1 MKNITNVR
9 IENNYENDNLIFDN
23 LIEGDYFLYKGHLCV
38 VMADSDTGIKRVCD
52 LQDNEIIDIDGNKI
66 ILDIIK
72 SINICCE

>member
-38 VMADSDTGIKRVCD
+38 VVVDNETGIMRACD
-52 LQDNEIIDIDGNKI
+52 LQDNKIIDIEGDKI

>member
-23 LIEGDYFLYKGHLCV
+23 LIEGDYFLHKGHLCV
-38 VMADSDTGIKRVCD
+38 VVVDSETGIIRVCD

>member
-23 LIEGDYFLYKGHLCV
+23 LIEGDKGHLCV
-38 VMADSDTGIKRVCD
+38 VVVDSETGIIRVCD